1 MNTVIQYLP
10 VIFCS
15 EKNGVWYWSA
25 DDIECLSI
33 GCGIMGSGGGASPE
47 LGKGVALAVWN
58 EGKSIKLQ
66 KPLFRLAY
74 RQHGSM
80 HICS

>member
-47 LGKGVALAVWN
+47 LGKGLALAVWN
-58 EGKSIKLQ
+58 EGKNIKLQ
-66 KPLFRLAY
+66 NPLFRLAY